1 MNVIPRLAALLLIF
15 TLLTS
20 PAVAQKRQTP
30 ARPQPKAA
38 PAPAPTFDNLV
49 PADSYVVY
57 GEVRDAG
64 QLIRSSAINDL
75 LAPILKLAGP
85 PKEFKSVVKWL
96 DAHADQVMSSRLLV
110 AAWNVNKQVP
120 ETLVAIEFASPE
132 EAAKFTTPLN
142 EFLPTVLP
150 TPIPEPSTKN
160 APPPKPPFHLERL
173 GSLVVISPRPWTM
186 KQLRPAGSKP
196 LGDDPNFRTA
206 RNRFNSEPIFAFVD
220 FKLMNKEDEERRKQA
235 EAERQKV
242 EEQAKQNT
250 EKLTPDEEDQE
261 STETEKTVVTQD
273 ATGKLVT
280 LSPGP
285 PQDAPTPDPVAAALS
300 AVGNS
305 FFGGETHLPDAVAL
319 ALSFEAESFDLRG
332 LLINAPG
339 ETSDALPFW
348 PNLITGMAIAPE
360 APSVF
365 PANTELF
372 ATMSLD
378 LPQIYA
384 VMSKPRKSEST
395 VSKGRMVQV
404 TRVEFESPF
413 KPIEKQLNLSI
424 ENDLLPLLG
433 SEVAVGLPM
442 QGLNIVGF
450 GSPAGPPV
458 GPPPASPE
466 KNPEKN
472 ENENEPDQ
480 PVSTHAP
487 ILAIS
492 VKDKDR
498 LRVLM
503 PKLIE
508 ALGFKGASSFATTE
522 RREDT
527 ELISYANLFAY
538 AFVGDFLVLSS
549 DAATTRHVVDSY
561 LKHETLASDTH
572 YRAYTRWQSRQLQGQ
587 FYISP
592 ALMESYRSWATQSMT
607 TRMGDQMQN
616 LLATL
621 SAVAQPVTYSLSN
634 EGSGPLHELH
644 VPKNLVAMFVAGIS
658 GEINP
663 PPLVQNERRA
673 IALMYQIAYSEEQYK
688 SKNGAG
694 NYGTLEDLIAADL
707 FTKDAFEK
715 SGYKFEVIING
726 DKLAVSAVPS
736 EYGKTGSLSLFLD
749 EARVLRGGNRNGAA
763 ATAADPRF
771 PD

>member
-1 MNVIPRLAALLLIF
+1 MNVIARLAALLLIF
-15 TLLTS
+15 TLFTS
-20 PAVAQKRQTP
+20 PALAQKRQTP

-96 DAHADQVMSSRLLV
+96 NAHADQVMSSRLLV

-150 TPIPEPSTKN
+150 TPTPDPSTKN

-242 EEQAKQNT
+242 EEQAKQNAKPPEQAVT
-250 EKLTPDEEDQE
+250 NEELIEAEKAVKLGGPVAILAAEPPK
-261 STETEKTVVTQD
+261 ET
-273 ATGKLVT
+273 
-280 LSPGP
+280 
-285 PQDAPTPDPVAAALS
+285 PTPDPVTAAL
-300 AVGNS
+300 GYLGDS
-305 FFGGETHLPDAVAL
+305 FFGGETHMPDAVAL
-319 ALSFEAESFDLRG
+319 ALSFEGESFDLRG
-332 LLINAPG
+332 LLVNAPG

-348 PNLITGMAIAPE
+348 PNVIPGMAIAPE

-384 VMSKPRKSEST
+384 AMSKPRKSEFT
-395 VSKGRMVQV
+395 FSKGRMGQM
-404 TRVEFESPF
+404 TRVEIEPPF

-442 QGLNIVGF
+442 QGLNVVGF
-450 GSPAGPPV
+450 
-458 GPPPASPE
+458 GPPPASPG
-466 KNPEKN
+466 KNPEKK

-492 VKDKDR
+492 VKDRER

-549 DAATTRHVVDSY
+549 DAATTRNVVDSY

-592 ALMESYRSWATQSMT
+592 ALMESYRTWATQSMT

-616 LLATL
+616 FLATL
-621 SAVAQPVTYSLSN
+621 STVAQPITYSLSN
-634 EGSGPLHELH
+634 EGIGPLHELH
-644 VPKNLVAMFVAGIS
+644 VPKNLLAIFVAGIS
-658 GEINP
+658 GEMNP
-663 PPLVQNERRA
+663 PPLVQNERMA
-673 IALMYQIAYSEEQYK
+673 IGLMYQIVYAEEQYK
-688 SKNGAG
+688 SKNGGG
-694 NYGTLEDLIAADL
+694 NYGTLEDLISADL
-707 FTKDAFEK
+707 FSKDAIEK

-726 DKLAVSAVPS
+726 DKLEVSAVPS

-749 EARVLRGGNRNGAA
+749 QTHVLRGGDRNGAA